1 MRCLIV
7 SGGNSP
13 KDELFLEE
21 IEKANYLIAADKGLE
36 TFIKNNVKPDLVVGD
51 FDSVQEK
58 FKEELKNFNVLKF
71 KPEKDLTDSEIAFSE
86 ALKKSPKELIFL
98 GFTGTRLDHTLAN
111 IGLLKRALDKNIN
124 AYIIDNNNKMFIVN
138 KPTVLKG
145 EPKQII
151 SFQAYCSEVNNFF
164 IKKAKY
170 PLKDY
175 TLKLGDPR
183 TVSNEFL
190 KEDIEISFSK
200 GEVLVIYARD

>member
-13 KDELFLEE
+13 EDKLFLEE
-21 IEKANYLIAADKGLE
+21 VKKSDYLIAADKGVE
-36 TFIKNNVKPDLVVGD
+36 TFIRNNIKPDLVVGD
-51 FDSVQEK
+51 FDSIEES
-58 FKEELKNFNVLKF
+58 FKCKLKNFNILQF
-71 KPEKDLTDSEIAFSE
+71 NPEKDFTDSEIAFLE
-86 ALKKSPKELIFL
+86 AVKKNPNELILL

-138 KPTVLKG
+138 KSTILKG
-145 EPKQII
+145 KLKQII
-151 SFQAYCSEVNNFF
+151 SFQAYCSEVSNFF
-164 IKKAKY
+164 IKKARY
-170 PLKDY
+170 PLEDY